1 MTNQEKKMSK
11 LEKNIGDLSNE
22 DIVNSLLEDFQNNIS
37 LETRKQEDIVLQNS
51 DTSDA
56 RFV

>member
-1 MTNQEKKMSK
+1 MSK

-22 DIVNSLLEDFQNNIS
+22 DIVNSLIEDFQNNIS
-37 LETRKQEDIVLQNS
+37 LETRKQEDIVLHNS
-51 DTSDA
+51 ETSDA